1 MSNSGFTFRRVRDEM
16 IENLLEMGIKDFR
29 VLDAMSQIPRHI
41 FLDEALWSRAY
52 ENRSLTIGYKQ
63 TISQPFIVA
72 RMTEL
77 LISHTQDRGKIF
89 ENILEIGSGCG
100 YQSAVLSYFTNQL
113 YAIERIKPL
122 VIKSRKNIEFLKI
135 KNVIFKHGDG
145 HIDWPED
152 IIFDG
157 VLGAAAP
164 RAFPQD
170 LLKPLKDGG
179 KVVFPV
185 GDDKSQT
192 LKVVIKNKDETEE
205 QRYDAHHAPRTPQA
219 VFEGD
224 VRHGARAGALL
235 SGSAGPSGRGPG
247 RDAET
252 LRLRGARQRIAPIR
266 DRPEGARGIR
276 RGSLSW
282 RETDRRVL
290 FALRALHEDAQRLG
304 VRQDAQA

>member
-113 YAIERIKPL
+113 NAIERIKPL

-205 QRYDAHHAPRTPQA
+205 QSYDEVSFVPM
-219 VFEGD
+219 
-224 VRHGARAGALL
+224 
-235 SGSAGPSGRGPG
+235 
-247 RDAET
+247 
-252 LRLRGARQRIAPIR
+252 
-266 DRPEGARGIR
+266 
-276 RGSLSW
+276 
-282 RETDRRVL
+282 
-290 FALRALHEDAQRLG
+290 LG
-304 VRQDAQA
+304 GTSIDGKDL

>member
-1 MSNSGFTFRRVRDEM
+1 MFPKNDKKFYGRRKGRKISSANSKLVNDYSYKFYLKED
-16 IENLLEMGIKDFR
+16 
-29 VLDAMSQIPRHI
+29 HI
-41 FLDEALWSRAY
+41 CKLKNY
-52 ENRSLTIGYKQ
+52 EYNK
-63 TISQPFIVA
+63 
-72 RMTEL
+72 
-77 LISHTQDRGKIF
+77 
-89 ENILEIGSGCG
+89 NILEIGSGCG

-185 GDDKSQT
+185 GNDKSQT

-205 QRYDAHHAPRTPQA
+205 QSYDEVSFVPM
-219 VFEGD
+219 
-224 VRHGARAGALL
+224 
-235 SGSAGPSGRGPG
+235 
-247 RDAET
+247 
-252 LRLRGARQRIAPIR
+252 
-266 DRPEGARGIR
+266 
-276 RGSLSW
+276 
-282 RETDRRVL
+282 
-290 FALRALHEDAQRLG
+290 LG
-304 VRQDAQA
+304 GTSIDGKDL